1 MPRSVRSPTNTAIDT
16 ADYPEVF
23 RAALDSFGSEPVQI
37 LAHHDADGLS
47 SAAILA
53 RALSA
58 VGRRV
63 DIRIVGRAE
72 NPWSEE
78 IRAELRQR
86 NTGGLIVAD
95 LGVRSGVLRAG
106 TPTVVLDHHVPQ
118 GTPAGAVVI
127 SGFGMNPTPT
137 SSLLAYRCA
146 AALADVDHLVWLAA
160 LGIIGDAAEA
170 YGFQEMTQARARHGV
185 TVLRSAAVLINQP
198 RRSSSGD
205 AQPALSLLLKANDPR
220 EIVSGEH
227 PETALLVAARDEVR
241 RELARVRRTAP
252 RVAGPVALVCF
263 ASACQIH
270 PLIAQ
275 MWSARM
281 KGRIVI
287 AANTGFRPGWVHFA
301 ARAAEDVD
309 LVQFLRE
316 RAPPGA
322 DAHYGGGHRR
332 ASGGALRL
340 EQWNDFVRT
349 LGFTREME
357 VER

>member
-1 MPRSVRSPTNTAIDT
+1 MQRSRRSATISDEADDSRAFPAAI
-16 ADYPEVF
+16 E
-23 RAALDSFGSEPVQI
+23 SFGPEPTQI
-37 LAHHDADGLS
+37 LAHHDTDGLS
-47 SAAILA
+47 SAALLA

-58 VGRRV
+58 GGRQV

-78 IRAELRQR
+78 IRAELGRR
-86 NTGGLIVAD
+86 SIGGLIVVD
-95 LGVRSGVLRAG
+95 LGVRSGVLRTG

-118 GTPAGAVVI
+118 GTPADAVVI

-146 AALADVDHLVWLAA
+146 SMLADVDHLVWLAA

-170 YGFQEMTQARARHGV
+170 YGFAEMAAARAPHGA
-185 TVLRSAAVLINQP
+185 TVLRAAASLINQP

-205 AQPALSLLLKANDPR
+205 ARPALSLLLKANDPR
-220 EIVSGEH
+220 EILSGEH
-227 PETALLVAARDEVR
+227 PETAVLVAARDEVR
-241 RELARVRRTAP
+241 RELTRVRRTAP
-252 RVAGPVALVCF
+252 QVVGPVALVCF

-281 KGRIVI
+281 KGRVVI
-287 AANTGFRPGWVHFA
+287 AANAGFRPGWVHFA
-301 ARAAEDVD
+301 ARSAEDID

-316 RAPPGA
+316 RAPPDAGA
-322 DAHYGGGHRR
+322 QYGGGHRG

-340 EQWNDFVRT
+340 DQWNDFARK
-349 LGFTREME
+349 LGFSRERE
-357 VER
+357 AEQ

>member
-1 MPRSVRSPTNTAIDT
+1 MQRSLRALATTAGGSAESSQAFGEAI
-16 ADYPEVF
+16 E
-23 RAALDSFGSEPVQI
+23 SFGREPAQI

-53 RALSA
+53 RALRA
-58 VGRRV
+58 AGRRV
-63 DIRIVGRAE
+63 AIRIVGHGE

-78 IRAELRQR
+78 IRAELERSSS
-86 NTGGLIVAD
+86 GGLIVVD

-127 SGFGMNPTPT
+127 SGFGMSPTPT

-146 AALADVDHLVWLAA
+146 SALADFDDLLWLAA
-160 LGIIGDAAEA
+160 LGIVGDAAEG
-170 YGFQEMTQARARHGV
+170 YGFPEMAQARARHGA
-185 TVLRSAAVLINQP
+185 TLLRAAAALINQP

-205 AQPALSLLLKANDPR
+205 ARPALSLLLKANDPR
-220 EIVSGEH
+220 EILSGEH
-227 PETALLVAARDEVR
+227 PETAHLIAARDEVR
-241 RELARVRRTAP
+241 SELARVRRTAP
-252 RVAGPVALVCF
+252 RVAGRVALIRF
-263 ASACQIH
+263 ASTCQIH

-275 MWSARM
+275 MWSTRM
-281 KGRIVI
+281 KGRIVV

-301 ARAAEDVD
+301 VRTAEDVD

-316 RAPPGA
+316 RAAPGA
-322 DAHYGGGHRR
+322 DAHYGGGHRQ

-340 EQWNDFVRT
+340 GQWDDFVRE
-349 LGFTREME
+349 LGFGPGME
-357 VER
+357 VEQ